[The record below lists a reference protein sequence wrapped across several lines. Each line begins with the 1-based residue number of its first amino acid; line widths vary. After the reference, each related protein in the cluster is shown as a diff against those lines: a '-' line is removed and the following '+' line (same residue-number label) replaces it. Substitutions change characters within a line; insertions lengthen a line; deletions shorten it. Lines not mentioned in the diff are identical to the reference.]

1 MPTHCSFPVN
11 LRKRADFSAAS
22 SKPTLTVTKLAIS
35 RMQAVRCSLLVLT
48 ALVLTT
54 GLARSQS
61 QTDEKQPFTDAPS
74 HNKHAASFTP
84 ASKVPP
90 GYVLGA
96 GDQISIHVL
105 GVDEISDKP
114 TIVDLNGYI
123 RIPLAGRIR
132 ASGLTLQQFESD
144 IAKRLSTYV
153 LHPDVS
159 VSVIEFRSQPI
170 SVVGA
175 VKNPGTQQV
184 QGRKTLLEVL
194 SQAGG
199 IDSANAGSILKLTRL
214 KEWGPIPLPNATTDP
229 TNQFSIAQINLRS
242 LMAATSPEEN
252 IQIKPNDVI
261 SVPRAGT
268 VYVIG
273 EVVKSGGFLLSDSP
287 EITVLQALSMAG
299 GLDKMAQPKHAR
311 ILRRS
316 NGEAERTEIPVNLTD
331 VLEGKTPDL
340 KMQSEDILFVPNNL
354 PKRAAV
360 RAIEAAVQMGTGIV
374 IWGRP

>member
-1 MPTHCSFPVN
+1 
-11 LRKRADFSAAS
+11 
-22 SKPTLTVTKLAIS
+22 
-35 RMQAVRCSLLVLT
+35 MQAVRCSLLVLT

-74 HNKHAASFTP
+74 HNKHAASLTP